1 MSEQGNN
8 HAPTGSKI
16 RETRT
21 FTQEMFDDF
30 ARLSG
35 DDNPIHID
43 PVFAAGTRFGRP
55 VAHGMF
61 LYSVVCGVLNH
72 HFPGATQLSQTM
84 MFPNPTYAD
93 EPVTIELI
101 PGELQ
106 ADDQLIIQVRL
117 SRADGQTTLE
127 GETVLQGASA

>member
-1 MSEQGNN
+1 MTTSTTT
-8 HAPTGSKI
+8 PTADRPTI
-16 RETRT
+16 RVTRT
-21 FTQEMFDDF
+21 FTQAEFDAF

-43 PVFAAGTRFGRP
+43 PEFAAGTRFGRP

-61 LYSVVCGVLNH
+61 LYSVVCGVLAEQ
-72 HFPGATQLSQTM
+72 FPGATQLSQTM

-101 PGELQ
+101 PGEKIGERQ
-106 ADDQLIIQVRL
+106 SIQVRL
-117 SRADGQTTLE
+117 IRADGATTFE
-127 GETVLQGASA
+127 GETVLQGGAA